1 MMKPTGSI
9 STRTSNTKHSGMTKS
24 FWQQWNLWIVSAS
37 STQSL
42 TGSISLSAVPV
53 PSKSVAVLECTSLKW
68 RPLRERMWSIIGTGI
83 YQLPAV
89 CSEHSISGGISKNCL
104 SPLVYI
110 FQGGKENLDHQTR
123 IPCMEKILF
132 STNVLGSTGPSSC
145 TQSDEI
151 QSLGQFSLLS
161 METSNSHSLSNQ
173 NTARRYV
180 VNMDIYL
187 SRAIGKILEP
197 LNIEH

>member
-1 MMKPTGSI
+1 M
-9 STRTSNTKHSGMTKS
+9 
-24 FWQQWNLWIVSAS
+24 SAS

-42 TGSISLSAVPV
+42 TGSISPSAVPV
-53 PSKSVAVLECTSLKW
+53 RNKSVAVLECTSLKW
-68 RPLRERMWSIIGTGI
+68 RPLKETMWSIIGTGI
-83 YQLPAV
+83 SQLPAV

-197 LNIEH
+197 LNIEHKTL

>member
-1 MMKPTGSI
+1 MKPTGSI

-42 TGSISLSAVPV
+42 TGSISLCAVPV
-53 PSKSVAVLECTSLKW
+53 PNKNVAVLECTSLKW
-68 RPLRERMWSIIGTGI
+68 RPLKETMWSIIGTGI
-83 YQLPAV
+83 SQLPAV